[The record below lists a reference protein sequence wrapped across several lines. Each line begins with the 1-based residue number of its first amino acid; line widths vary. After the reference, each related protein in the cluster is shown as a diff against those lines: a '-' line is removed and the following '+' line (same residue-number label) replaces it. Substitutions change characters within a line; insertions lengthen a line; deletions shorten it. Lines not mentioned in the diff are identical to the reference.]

1 MMINNAKQ
9 YLKNTD
15 PNATIKSTDDKPLNA
30 FDISNVLSIVT
41 GKLKEDIIKRVFE
54 PYFTTK
60 HQSQGTGI
68 GLYMSEEIITKHM
81 DGVLEVENT
90 SYEFEGENFIGALF
104 IITMPLK

>member
-41 GKLKEDIIKRVFE
+41 GKLKEDIIIDIIK
-54 PYFTTK
+54 
-60 HQSQGTGI
+60 GI
-68 GLYMSEEIITKHM
+68 E
-81 DGVLEVENT
+81 
-90 SYEFEGENFIGALF
+90 
-104 IITMPLK
+104 